1 MSNSATHASVVY
13 PSLTVSPRAPPC
25 WHSGA
30 DLQQVCREA
39 CMVGVRRLLAGKTAA
54 DIATMR
60 AAGMLSTPTVR
71 TVCEHA
77 KEHTHT
83 RS

>member
-1 MSNSATHASVVY
+1 
-13 PSLTVSPRAPPC
+13 
-25 WHSGA
+25 
-30 DLQQVCREA
+30 
-39 CMVGVRRLLAGKTAA
+39 MVGVRRLLAGKTAA

-71 TVCEHA
+71 TVCGHA